1 MKMKSLA
8 SRVVLLL
15 FFGLF
20 GGPISISLL
29 RANPRGAFARRLR
42 DIFVGF
48 FALISASM
56 AFMLLI
62 AEVSPLLK
70 IVSIFGL
77 CSAGYAILKVRK
89 NFTGKPL

>member
-1 MKMKSLA
+1 MKSLA
-8 SRVVLLL
+8 SLVVLLL

-20 GGPISISLL
+20 GGPICLSLL
-29 RANPRGAFARRLR
+29 RANPKGNFAKRLR
-42 DIFVGF
+42 DIFVGI
-48 FALISASM
+48 FAVISASM

-62 AEVSPLLK
+62 ADVSPILK

-77 CSAGYAILKVRK
+77 CSAGYAVLRVRK